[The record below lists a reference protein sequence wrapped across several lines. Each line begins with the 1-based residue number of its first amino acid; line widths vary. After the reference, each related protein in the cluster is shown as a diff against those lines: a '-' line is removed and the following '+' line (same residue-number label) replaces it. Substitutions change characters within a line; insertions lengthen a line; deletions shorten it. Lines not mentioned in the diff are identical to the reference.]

1 MLSNVQ
7 HFGDIESLATE
18 QALMM
23 VEVAVI
29 AASGLVFAVRFS
41 QARETEERTALE
53 SALASREGRTL
64 AGAAAD

>member
-41 QARETEERTALE
+41 QALE

>member
-1 MLSNVQ
+1 MSNVQ

-41 QARETEERTALE
+41 QALE
-53 SALASREGRTL
+53 SALASREGRTH

>member
-1 MLSNVQ
+1 MSNVQ

-41 QARETEERTALE
+41 QALE

>member
-1 MLSNVQ
+1 MSNVQ

-41 QARETEERTALE
+41 QALE
-53 SALASREGRTL
+53 SALASREGRTH
-64 AGAAAD
+64 AGAVAD